1 MSFRL
6 GVDIGGTFTDFCLL
20 DEDTGELHTC
30 KVLSTPN
37 DPGAEVLAG
46 LIELERRYGIDPR
59 EIRYFTHGTTVG
71 VNTILQ
77 RNGMKLCL
85 WVTKNF
91 EDVLE
96 VARLKMPDPY
106 DLFSRRPVPLVPR
119 ERVFGVEERILA
131 NGQVAVPVDEMS
143 LRTALAEVRDI
154 GGEGVVI
161 SLLHAYRNPA
171 HERAIRAF
179 LDQQAPHLAV
189 SCSSDVWPIIREYER
204 TVTAVVAGYAQ
215 PRITHYL
222 ESLERALDN
231 AGVPALPLVTKSNG
245 GVMTAKLAKQACAQ
259 ALLSGTAAGVIGAS
273 HVAKVTHS
281 LDTLSLDIGG
291 TSADVALIRGGEP
304 QYGVGELIGEFP
316 IFIPT
321 VSVTS
326 IGEGGGSI
334 AWVDDFGVL
343 KVGPESAGSTPGPAC
358 YGRGGTRATITDA
371 FVVCGFLG
379 QSSLGYSAVDLD
391 RDGARVAIGSLSAR
405 IDRSIEET
413 AAAIIEVAVSGMYLE
428 VSKLLSRYGVD
439 ATDLTLQAFGGAGP
453 MMASFFAREL
463 GMRTMVIPTTPGVLS
478 AFGGLI
484 ADIKGDFI
492 RTVLLDLTEASQE
505 TLNLVLEELSD
516 EASIWLEEACVAT
529 QGPRELRVGADM
541 RYRGQSFEIDT
552 DLEQSWI
559 RSGDLHA
566 IATAFH
572 LEHERLYGH
581 SDVDAAIQIVNLRVV
596 AVSAVPKPASAPLA
610 CATTAAEPTRTA
622 KLWIDGEYHA
632 GAIYDRTHLR
642 AGHCIHG
649 PAVIEQADCTTCL
662 LPGSSARVDGN
673 GNLIVTLG
681 GATQ

>member
-1 MSFRL
+1 
-6 GVDIGGTFTDFCLL
+6 
-20 DEDTGELHTC
+20 
-30 KVLSTPN
+30 
-37 DPGAEVLAG
+37 
-46 LIELERRYGIDPR
+46 
-59 EIRYFTHGTTVG
+59 
-71 VNTILQ
+71 
-77 RNGMKLCL
+77 
-85 WVTKNF
+85 
-91 EDVLE
+91 
-96 VARLKMPDPY
+96 
-106 DLFSRRPVPLVPR
+106 
-119 ERVFGVEERILA
+119 
-131 NGQVAVPVDEMS
+131 MS

-334 AWVDDFGVL
+334 AWVDNFGVL